1 MLMNSA
7 KKYKLSLRAFVAA
20 ELPDDGTLVSK
31 HVGVGTWYEVCFCD
45 LFYCILISGFC
56 RFSKI

>member
-45 LFYCILISGFC
+45 LFYCIL
-56 RFSKI
+56 